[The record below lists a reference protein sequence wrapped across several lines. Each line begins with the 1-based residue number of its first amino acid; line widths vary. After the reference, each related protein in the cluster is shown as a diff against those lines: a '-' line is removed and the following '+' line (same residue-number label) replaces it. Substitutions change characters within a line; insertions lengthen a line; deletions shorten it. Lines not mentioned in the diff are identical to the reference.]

1 MERLRVYIGWDR
13 REDIA
18 YRVARHSLL
27 EHASIP
33 VSVQPIKLDDLISAG
48 LYTRDPDPLA
58 STEFTYSRFLTP
70 YLAGYQ
76 GWALFCDCDFLFFG
90 DVAELESHID
100 DRIAVACVK
109 HDFRPKNSVKM
120 DGKIQTSYPRKNWS
134 SFMLFNCSHPST
146 RRLTVERVNRESGAY
161 LHRMRWAED
170 HEIGEIPTDWN
181 WLEGWNEPPARGRP
195 RAVHFTNGGPWFE
208 EWRDVTYAREW
219 MDTASKVREASRA
232 EPGGLERQD
241 RP

>member
-33 VSVQPIKLDDLISAG
+33 VDVTPIKLDDLVFRG
-48 LYTRDPDPLA
+48 LYTREPDPLA

-90 DVAELESHID
+90 DVAELVRYAD
-100 DRIAVACVK
+100 DELALACVK
-109 HDFRPKNSVKM
+109 HDFRPKNATKM
-120 DGKIQTSYPRKNWS
+120 DGKRQTTYPRKNWS

-146 RRLTVERVNRESGAY
+146 RQLTVERVNRESGAY
-161 LHRMRWAED
+161 LHGMRWAAD
-170 HEIGEIPTDWN
+170 HEIGSIPTTWN

-219 MDTASKVREASRA
+219 KDVASRV
-232 EPGGLERQD
+232 EKD
-241 RP
+241 